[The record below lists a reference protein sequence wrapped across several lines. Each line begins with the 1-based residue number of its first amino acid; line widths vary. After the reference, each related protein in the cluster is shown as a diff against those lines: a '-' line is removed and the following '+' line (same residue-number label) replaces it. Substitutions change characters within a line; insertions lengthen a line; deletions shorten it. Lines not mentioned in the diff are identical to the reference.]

1 MKTFISKL
9 QTNYLAILK
18 MIELNQPD
26 YKINKIIEECL
37 IEIEMSL
44 RIDRMSEVEAKTL
57 FELEDDL
64 RELYNTI

>member
-9 QTNYLAILK
+9 QTNYQAILK

-44 RIDRMSEVEAKTL
+44 RIDRMSEVEAKDL
-57 FELEDDL
+57 FELEDNL

>member
-1 MKTFISKL
+1 
-9 QTNYLAILK
+9 
-18 MIELNQPD
+18 MIELKQPD

-57 FELEDDL
+57 FELEDNL

>member
-1 MKTFISKL
+1 MKTFILKL
-9 QTNYLAILK
+9 QRNYQAILK
-18 MIELNQPD
+18 MIEFNQPA
-26 YKINKIIEECL
+26 YKINKRIEESL

-44 RIDRMSEVEAKTL
+44 RIDRMSEVEANDL

>member
-9 QTNYLAILK
+9 QTNYQAILK
-18 MIELNQPD
+18 MIELKQPD

-57 FELEDDL
+57 FELEDNL